1 MLVLIRSKTTTALLV
16 SFHNVKFPL
25 WAKDTNGW
33 LLVSFS
39 KIENLASTP
48 DFYLV
53 LCQRANENQT
63 SPAKCINPK
72 IEKIIIMK
80 TKKSITKLKRFL
92 LM

>member
-16 SFHNVKFPL
+16 SF
-25 WAKDTNGW
+25 
-33 LLVSFS
+33 S
-39 KIENLASTP
+39 KMENLASTP

-80 TKKSITKLKRFL
+80 TKKSMTKLKRFL